1 VGLAVTKRDK
11 SNATI
16 WFSLIPAVVIVMR
29 LASPATAD
37 FSYVALAGYA
47 LLGRGQA
54 IQALFLA
61 WLFTMLSEYVAPVT
75 SFAAIGRYAVTLGAA
90 LSVLLRSG
98 VMKGTLRINNL
109 VMVTLLL
116 GVLLVF
122 HSLLFSLVADV
133 SILKAIN
140 FTLVFSTLLAAWGGL
155 LASERH
161 RIERFIFGGLIVVL
175 LVSLPLVA
183 AGGYLVNDTGFHGI
197 LNHPQAFGP
206 TIALLGAWLGGR
218 FLSERHMPW
227 WHMAILGACL
237 VSIALSEARTAGAA
251 LVLGVAFPLIVII
264 IFKPHSVGSLLLGL
278 RSKRMIFVGVITILG
293 IVFAETMLIAGFE
306 YYMTKSGRSETN
318 GVLEAIKAS
327 RGVLVYP
334 MFDNIERN
342 PWTGIGFG
350 VASVPSSMVVVRD
363 PFLGLPISASI
374 EKGVLPIA
382 VMEELGI
389 PGFVLVAAWFWM
401 LIRRAA
407 SGGFVPF
414 VVITTVLII
423 NLGESIFFS
432 PGGLGLLL
440 MVLVGWAATSQQSE
454 MGSAKRYD

>member
-1 VGLAVTKRDK
+1 MTKLYK
-11 SNATI
+11 PNAII
-16 WFSLIPAVVIVMR
+16 WFSLIPTVVIVMR

-37 FSYVALAGYA
+37 FSYVVLAVYA

-54 IQALFLA
+54 IQALFLS
-61 WLFTMLSEYVAPVT
+61 WLFTMFSDYVAPVT
-75 SFAAIGRYAVTLGAA
+75 SFALIGRYAVTLGAA

-98 VMKGTLRINNL
+98 VLKGALRVNDL

-116 GVLLVF
+116 GLFLVF
-122 HSLLFSLVADV
+122 HSLLFSLVPDV

-140 FTLVFSTLLAAWGGL
+140 FILVFSTLLAAWGGL

-161 RIERFIFGGLIVVL
+161 RTERFIFGGLIVVL

-183 AGGYLVNDTGFHGI
+183 TGGYLVNDTGFHGI
-197 LNHPQAFGP
+197 LNHPQTFGP

-227 WHMAILGACL
+227 WCVAILGACL
-237 VSIALSEARTAGAA
+237 VSIVLSESRTAGAA
-251 LVLGVAFPLIVII
+251 LMLGVTLPLFNIM
-264 IFKPHSVGSLLLGL
+264 IFKPRSVGSLLLGL
-278 RSKRMIFVGVITILG
+278 RSKRMVFVGVISILG
-293 IVFAETMLIAGFE
+293 IVLAESMLIQGFE
-306 YYMTKSGRSETN
+306 FYMTKSGRSETN
-318 GVLEAIKAS
+318 EVLEAIVAS

-334 MFDNIERN
+334 MLDNIERN

-350 VASVPSSMVVVRD
+350 VASVPSSMVVVGD
-363 PFLGLPISASI
+363 PFFGLPISASI

-401 LIRRAA
+401 LIRRATR
-407 SGGFVPF
+407 GGFVPF
-414 VVITTVLII
+414 VVITTALLI